1 MPGVLAQFSPRFCGA
16 FIDALVYFLAAIPFF
31 VVAVAVFIAGGALT
45 DDNGAGGGLLI
56 LLGFVLFIGSGFV
69 PVVLQARALS
79 RSGQTIGCRA
89 MGVKVVKIGTG
100 QPLQFWPAVGR
111 VLFASFASGQVCYLG
126 YLWML
131 WDDKKQTWHDKI
143 LDTVVIEA

>member
-1 MPGVLAQFSPRFCGA
+1 MPGVLAQFWPRFCGA

-31 VVAVAVFIAGGALT
+31 VVAVAVFIAGGSLT

-89 MGVKVVKIGTG
+89 MAGGLSSSSACARSWLPHPLGCSAWRGGKA
-100 QPLQFWPAVGR
+100 QPV
-111 VLFASFASGQVCYLG
+111 
-126 YLWML
+126 
-131 WDDKKQTWHDKI
+131 
-143 LDTVVIEA
+143 